1 LLAWVVKQLHQSL
14 LPKVYWNQDTKVV
27 YVDASGL
34 PEPPEGMVYQV
45 WALKL
50 DPLTPT
56 SIGLLENFDKMIKN
70 YLL

>member
-1 LLAWVVKQLHQSL
+1 LE
-14 LPKVYWNQDTKVV
+14 QDTKVV

>member
-1 LLAWVVKQLHQSL
+1 VVKQLHQSL
-14 LPKVYWNQDTKVV
+14 LQKYIGTRHKVV
-27 YVDASGL
+27 YVDASGCQN
-34 PEPPEGMVYQV
+34 PEGMVYQV